1 MVNSKMSFIKPYLQL
16 IRLDRPIG
24 ILLLLWPT
32 LMALWIAA
40 EGLPDINLLVI
51 FTLGVVLMRSAGCAI
66 NDFADR
72 DLDGDVWR
80 TESRP
85 LATGTL
91 KPWQAVTT
99 FVVLALLAF
108 LLVLQLN
115 TLTIALSLVAL
126 LLAFCY
132 PFMKRYTY
140 LPQLVLGMAF
150 GWAIPMAF
158 AAQTGSVPLI
168 AWLLFIGNII
178 WTTVYDTFYA
188 MADRVDDVKAGIKST
203 AILFGDDD
211 RLIQGILQGLFV
223 LVMILTGQQLALGRV
238 FYIGLVAVSGLFV
251 YQQYLVRHRQ
261 PRACL
266 QAFLNNNY
274 VGAVLFIAV
283 VLHYFK
289 VGNGY

>member
-1 MVNSKMSFIKPYLQL
+1 MVNSKTSFFKPYLQL
-16 IRLDRPIG
+16 TRLDRPIG

-40 EGLPDINLLVI
+40 EGLPDIKLLLI

-80 TESRP
+80 TENRP
-85 LATGTL
+85 LATGVL
-91 KPWQAVTT
+91 KPWQAMAT
-99 FVVLALLAF
+99 FIVLAF
-108 LLVLQLN
+108 LAFVLVLQLN

-126 LLAFCY
+126 VLAFCY

-188 MADRVDDVKAGIKST
+188 MADRTDDVKAGIKST
-203 AILFGDDD
+203 AILFGEDD

-223 LVMILTGQQLALGRV
+223 LVMILTGQQLALGGG
-238 FYIGLVAVSGLFV
+238 FISALSLFLVCLSISNIWCGSVSPVPV
-251 YQQYLVRHRQ
+251 YRH
-261 PRACL
+261 
-266 QAFLNNNY
+266 F
-274 VGAVLFIAV
+274 
-283 VLHYFK
+283 
-289 VGNGY
+289 